1 MVKTAKHI
9 RLAEIAKDETLDKLL
24 DAYKEAKK
32 SHDISKILGFKS
44 FVTRMVEAQNER
56 ILYADGEYHK
66 QWTTVDDFTLN
77 VLCKKNN
84 WPKLVRSALDYII
97 FMVNINNM
105 GTGPFGYNRKEH
117 LNRTL

>member
-9 RLAEIAKDETLDKLL
+9 RLAEITKDETLDKLL

-44 FVTRMVEAQNER
+44 S
-56 ILYADGEYHK
+56 DGEYHR

-77 VLCKKNN
+77 VLCNKNH
-84 WPKLVRSALDYII
+84 WPKLVNSALDYII
-97 FMVNINNM
+97 FLVNINNM
-105 GTGPFGYNRKEH
+105 SNGPFGYNRKKH
-117 LNRTL
+117 LNRIL

>member
-9 RLAEIAKDETLDKLL
+9 RLAEITKDETLDKLL

-56 ILYADGEYHK
+56 VLYADGEYHR

-77 VLCKKNN
+77 VLCNKNH
-84 WPKLVRSALDYII
+84 WPKLVNSALDYII
-97 FMVNINNM
+97 FLVNINNM
-105 GTGPFGYNRKEH
+105 SNGPFGYNRKKH
-117 LNRTL
+117 LNRIL

>member
-9 RLAEIAKDETLDKLL
+9 RLAEIANDETLDKLL

-56 ILYADGEYHK
+56 VLYADGEYHRP
-66 QWTTVDDFTLN
+66 WTTVDDFTLN
-77 VLCKKNN
+77 VLCNN
-84 WPKLVRSALDYII
+84 NHYPKLVRSALDYII
-97 FMVNINNM
+97 FMANTKNTSVS
-105 GTGPFGYNRKEH
+105 PFGYNRKEH
-117 LNRTL
+117 LNRIL